1 MGKNSIF
8 DISGEMMELYNMA
21 TDPEVDPQVFA
32 DTLEALKGELEV
44 KSTGYVQVIKQM
56 DMEAKQAEEVS
67 KMFADKAKVRKNN
80 IKRMKEALQFVM
92 EAHSMDSMP
101 AGAFTI
107 KLQKNGGVAPLEITG
122 EVPQNMTK
130 VIVEP
135 DNDKIREYLKDN
147 ECDWAHLG
155 ERGKH
160 IVIK

>member
-1 MGKNSIF
+1 MGNSIF
-8 DISGEMMELYNMA
+8 DISGEMQELYLMG
-21 TDPEVDPQVFA
+21 TDPDVDPQVFE
-32 DTLEALKGELEV
+32 DTLEALKGELEI
-44 KSTGYVQVIKQM
+44 KSCGYVQVIKQL

-67 KMFADKAKVRKNN
+67 KAFADKAKVRKNN

-92 EAHSMDSMP
+92 ETNDMTEMP

-135 DNDKIREYLKDN
+135 DNDKIREYLKGN

-155 ERGKH
+155 ERGQH

>member
-1 MGKNSIF
+1 MGNSIF
-8 DISGEMMELYNMA
+8 DINGELHELYEMG
-21 TDPEVDPQVFA
+21 TDPDIDPQVFA

-44 KSTGYVQVIKQM
+44 KACGYVQVIKQLE
-56 DMEAKQAEEVS
+56 MEAKQADEVS
-67 KMFADKAKVRKNN
+67 KAFADKAKVRNN
-80 IKRMKEALQFVM
+80 SIKRMKEVLQWVM
-92 EAHSMDSMP
+92 EANNMDEMA
-101 AGAFTI
+101 AGAWAI

-135 DNDKIREYLKDN
+135 DNAKIREYLKDN

-160 IVIK
+160 VVIK

>member
-1 MGKNSIF
+1 MGSIF
-8 DISGEMMELYNMA
+8 DIQGEMQELYLMG
-21 TDPEVDPQVFA
+21 TDPDIDPQVFA
-32 DTLEALKGELEV
+32 DTLEALKGELEI
-44 KSTGYVQVIKQM
+44 KSCGYVQVIKQM

-67 KMFADKAKVRKNN
+67 KAFAEKAKVRKNN
-80 IKRMKEALQFVM
+80 IKRMKDTLQWVM
-92 EAHSMDSMP
+92 ETQGLKEMP
-101 AGAFTI
+101 AGAWTI

-155 ERGKH
+155 ERGQH

>member
-1 MGKNSIF
+1 MGNSIF
-8 DISGEMMELYNMA
+8 DISGEMQELYLLS
-21 TDPEVDPQVFA
+21 TDPDVDPQVFA

-44 KSTGYVQVIKQM
+44 KSCGYIQVIKQL
-56 DMEAKQAEEVS
+56 DMEAKQADEVS
-67 KMFADKAKVRKNN
+67 KAFAEKAKIRKNN
-80 IKRMKEALQFVM
+80 IKRMKETLQWVM
-92 EAHSMDSMP
+92 EAQGMTEMP
-101 AGAFTI
+101 AGAWTI

-147 ECDWAHLG
+147 TCDWAHIG
-155 ERGKH
+155 ERGQH

>member
-1 MGKNSIF
+1 MGNTLF
-8 DISGEMMELYNMA
+8 DISGEMQELYAMG
-21 TDPEVDPQVFA
+21 TDPETDPQVFE

-56 DMEAKQAEEVS
+56 DMEAKQAEELS

-80 IKRMKEALQFVM
+80 IKRMKEALQWVM
-92 EAHSMDSMP
+92 ETNDIDAMP

-107 KLQKNGGVAPLEITG
+107 KLQKNGGVAPLKITG

>member
-1 MGKNSIF
+1 MGSIF
-8 DISGEMMELYNMA
+8 DIQGEMQELYLMG
-21 TDPEVDPQVFA
+21 TDPDIDPQVFA
-32 DTLEALKGELEV
+32 DTLEALKGELEI
-44 KSTGYVQVIKQM
+44 KSCGYVQVIKQM

-67 KMFADKAKVRKNN
+67 MAFAEKAKVRKNN
-80 IKRMKEALQFVM
+80 IKRMKDTLQWVM
-92 EAHSMDSMP
+92 ETQGLKEMP
-101 AGAFTI
+101 AGAWTI

-155 ERGKH
+155 ERGQH